1 MCKFTCLL
9 NVGRVQL
16 FFLQSFSFRCH
27 TFFLFSFWT
36 PVLRRAALLRAL
48 RSRGSIP
55 CVLLSSFCADWGVCV
70 GLSLFLPLSSS
81 SLITILLLSPASG
94 SFLLSLWFQFSHL
107 PWLCLLFPWHHR
119 QGGRTTAA
127 RRPLPLQWSPGR
139 GVSSLFFPLRMG
151 QTLLVLCFVDDSGYL
166 EYCVVRLG
174 PVSVSRRTEHSGAA
188 GRVRAVLR
196 GPAVGGHGPKQFSLP
211 ACAGAF
217 GSAPQVPPKASLRGG
232 RWLTGCPSTFGC
244 RLGSG
249 PRVDR

>member
-9 NVGRVQL
+9 NVGRAQL

-107 PWLCLLFPWHHR
+107 PLAVPSVPVAPPPRRSNDSCPEAPASPVVTWEGRLFIIF
-119 QGGRTTAA
+119 
-127 RRPLPLQWSPGR
+127 PLENGSDSPG
-139 GVSSLFFPLRMG
+139 SLF
-151 QTLLVLCFVDDSGYL
+151 
-166 EYCVVRLG
+166 
-174 PVSVSRRTEHSGAA
+174 RR
-188 GRVRAVLR
+188 
-196 GPAVGGHGPKQFSLP
+196 
-211 ACAGAF
+211 
-217 GSAPQVPPKASLRGG
+217 
-232 RWLTGCPSTFGC
+232 
-244 RLGSG
+244 
-249 PRVDR
+249 